1 MSERTPDRGLSTPL
15 SHVLSVG
22 ITTILIV
29 GLMTG
34 ASGFLENQ
42 SEQTVRQELDTIG
55 NRIAGELD
63 QADTL
68 GRQGDNVTLTT
79 THPESVAGSTY
90 TVTLVNGSSAC
101 SSVPTETCLHLA
113 ATEYEYAPVIP
124 VDNETELGLREVE
137 TGTYRIHSAGG
148 SVADQAPTRSM
159 DLSARVGIGGDVGA
173 PPPIGFGSVL
183 QQKPIPRFT
192 YRPSIPIVDQTLEFD
207 ATASTDPNNGTID
220 SYEWDWDSDGTY
232 EDNGT
237 VVGKMFINPGMKNV
251 TLRVTDNTSASATYN
266 RTLRVGGLAYD
277 DTTGMYNVTG
287 RTDAFTFHLE
297 NRHGSPVEIQRVMV
311 DPEDEDLNWIHESEG
326 GGPGDSEEY
335 YQPHEV
341 MVNAGLDGSI
351 EGGVDWASWRDGM
364 NVSDDGGI
372 AHLAQDGDHNLG
384 TVTLQEHGD
393 SPHRAS
399 ITFTGF
405 EDAGPGS
412 GVDLVGKDVTV
423 GVRYKVNG
431 AYSSVVFT
439 DEIEEAP

>member
-1 MSERTPDRGLSTPL
+1 MSECTPAGRGLSTPL

-34 ASGFLENQ
+34 ASGFLDNQ
-42 SEQTVRQELDTIG
+42 SERTARQELDTIG

-79 THPESVAGSTY
+79 THPNSVAGSTY
-90 TVTLVNGSSAC
+90 TVTLVNGSSTC

-113 ATEYEYAPVIP
+113 ATDYEYAPVIP
-124 VDNETELGLREVE
+124 VDNETELGLQEVE
-137 TGTYRIHSAGG
+137 TGTYQIHSDGG
-148 SVADQAPTRSM
+148 SVAEQAPTRSM

-173 PPPIGFGSVL
+173 APPIGFGSAL

-192 YRPSIPIVDQTLEFD
+192 YRPSIPMVDQTLEFD

-220 SYEWDWDSDGTY
+220 SYEWDWDSDGNY
-232 EDNGT
+232 EDNGS
-237 VVGKMFINPGMKNV
+237 VVDKMFIDPGTKNV

-277 DTTGMYNVTG
+277 DITGMRNVTG
-287 RTDAFTFHLE
+287 RTDAFTFRVE
-297 NRHGSPVEIQRVMV
+297 NRHGSPIDIQRVMV
-311 DPEDEDLNWIHESEG
+311 NPENDDLNWISEDEG
-326 GGPGDSEEY
+326 GSGGNPEY
-335 YQPHEV
+335 YNQPHEV
-341 MVNAGLDGSI
+341 MVDV
-351 EGGVDWASWRDGM
+351 GVDGTVNGWVDWPYWRGM

-372 AHLAQDGDHNLG
+372 VHLREDSTYNNGTITVSEDGTPSD
-384 TVTLQEHGD
+384 T
-393 SPHRAS
+393 AS

-405 EDAGPGS
+405 EKAGAGS
-412 GVDLVGKDVTV
+412 GVDLVGEDVTV
-423 GVRYKVNG
+423 GVRYRVNG
-431 AYSSVVFT
+431 AYNSVVFT